1 MIQGKTQMRTCCF
14 WEMKIYSQIFTCEFQ
29 THSRRK
35 QRVMIMDEQES
46 DKEDGLIIE
55 EGSEDSEDEA
65 ILPHHIL

>member
-1 MIQGKTQMRTCCF
+1 
-14 WEMKIYSQIFTCEFQ
+14 
-29 THSRRK
+29 
-35 QRVMIMDEQES
+35 MIMDEQES